1 MATSAP
7 PQLQQVEKT
16 FLDALQSMDQ
26 LNKQLKASRKVA
38 GKCKKE
44 IKKYMVDNKIQS
56 LDIGGENLCFEK
68 KQKVVVTMDRM
79 EKAFKEEDVAR
90 YKQQNMENKTVFKMD

>member
-56 LDIGGENLCFEK
+56 LDIGGKTFCFEK